1 MGKINSR
8 HADVLRQ
15 YMEATGASVI
25 EISKRTGLT
34 RAFIYMILN
43 GQCNVGFKSALR
55 FKEALGVDLDKWL

>member
-1 MGKINSR
+1 
-8 HADVLRQ
+8 
-15 YMEATGASVI
+15 MEATGASVI

-55 FKEALGVDLDKWL
+55 FKEALGIDLEKWL